1 MAFHS
6 KLKAFHDRDFLDS
19 DVCRGIR
26 LELEFLKPEVQMQK
40 KRIVSTV
47 VIFGSARLRP
57 LEIASQQLEEAR
69 SALKSSPDSAAKQLA
84 VRQAERLLANSKY
97 YDIARDFAKKVT
109 IFDKNQNDG
118 HQFVVITGG
127 GPGIMEAGNRGA
139 ADMGGISCGLNITL
153 PQEQEPNRFISKG
166 LSFAFHYFCI
176 RKMHF
181 IKLAKAVAAFPGG
194 FGTMDELF
202 EALTLIQTGIIKPIP
217 VLLFGREFW
226 EQLINWQKFIDD
238 GVISPE
244 DLDLLHYCETAE
256 EGWQVIKDFYKLRE

>member
-6 KLKAFHDRDFLDS
+6 KLKAFHDKDFLDS

-57 LEIASQQLEEAR
+57 TELAIKQLEKAR
-69 SALKSSPDSAAKQLA
+69 LALKESPSDAGKKLA

-109 IFDKNQNDG
+109 VFDKNQKDG
-118 HQFVVITGG
+118 HQFVVVTGG

-139 ADMGGISCGLNITL
+139 ADMGGISIGLNIAL
-153 PQEQEPNRFISKG
+153 PHEQVPNRFITKD

-181 IKLAKAVAAFPGG
+181 LKIAKAVAAFPGG

-202 EALTLIQTGIIKPIP
+202 EVLTLIQTGIIKPIP

-226 EQLINWQKFIDD
+226 EKLINWKKFIED

-244 DLDLLHYCETAE
+244 DLNLFHYCESVE
-256 EGWQVIKDFYKLRE
+256 DGWKVIKNFYKLRE

>member
-6 KLKAFHDRDFLDS
+6 KLKAYHDKDFLNS
-19 DVCRGIR
+19 DECRGIR

-47 VIFGSARLRP
+47 VVFGSARLRP
-57 LEIASQQLEEAR
+57 MEQALQQLEAAR
-69 SALKSSPDSAAKQLA
+69 AALKTAPKDAAKQLA
-84 VRQAERLLANSKY
+84 FRQAERLLANSKY
-97 YDIARDFAKKVT
+97 YDVARDFAKKVT

-139 ADMGGISCGLNITL
+139 ADMGGISIGLNITL
-153 PQEQEPNRFISKG
+153 PHEQEPNPYITND

-181 IKLAKAVAAFPGG
+181 LKLAKAVAAFP
-194 FGTMDELF
+194 
-202 EALTLIQTGIIKPIP
+202 GIIKPIP
-217 VLLFGREFW
+217 VLLFGRDFW
-226 EQLINWQKFIDD
+226 DQLINWQKFVED

-244 DLDLLHYCETAE
+244 DLNLFHYCETAE
-256 EGWQVIKDFYKLRE
+256 DGWQVIKDFYRLRE

>member
-6 KLKAFHDRDFLDS
+6 KLKAYHDKDFLNS
-19 DVCRGIR
+19 DECRGIR

-40 KRIVSTV
+40 KRVVSTV
-47 VIFGSARLRP
+47 VVFGSARLRP
-57 LEIASQQLEEAR
+57 MDQALQQLEAAR
-69 SALKSSPDSAAKQLA
+69 AALKASPKDPAKQLV
-84 VRQAERLLANSKY
+84 VRQAKRLLANSKY
-97 YDIARDFAKKVT
+97 YDVARDFAKKVT

-139 ADMGGISCGLNITL
+139 ADMGGISIGLNITL
-153 PQEQEPNRFISKG
+153 PHEQEPNPYITSD

-181 IKLAKAVAAFPGG
+181 LKLAKAVAAFPGG

-202 EALTLIQTGIIKPIP
+202 EVLTLIQTGIIKPIP
-217 VLLFGREFW
+217 VLLFGRDFW
-226 EQLINWQKFIDD
+226 EQLINWQKFVED

-244 DLDLLHYCETAE
+244 DLNLFHYCETAE
-256 EGWQVIKDFYKLRE
+256 EGWQVIKNFYKLRE

>member
-1 MAFHS
+1 MAFNS
-6 KLKAFHDRDFLDS
+6 KVKAFHDKEFLDS

-26 LELEFLKPEVQMQK
+26 LELEFLKPEVQMWK
-40 KRIVSTV
+40 KRIESTV

-57 LEIASQQLEEAR
+57 ADQAVRQPETAR
-69 SALKSSPDSAAKQLA
+69 AALKAEPSSAAKQLA
-84 VRQAERLLANSKY
+84 VRQAERLLANSRY
-97 YDIARDFAKKVT
+97 YDVARDFARKVT
-109 IFDKNQNDG
+109 TFDKNQNDG

-139 ADMGGISCGLNITL
+139 ADMGGISVGLNISL
-153 PQEQEPNRFISKG
+153 PHEQEPNPYITSD
-166 LSFAFHYFCI
+166 LSFPFHYFCI

-181 IKLAKAVAAFPGG
+181 LKLAKAVAAFPGG

-217 VLLFGREFW
+217 VLLFGRDFW
-226 EQLINWQKFIDD
+226 TQLINWDKFVEE

-244 DLDLLHYCETAE
+244 DLDLFHYCETAE

>member
-1 MAFHS
+1 MAFRHD
-6 KLKAFHDRDFLDS
+6 LKAFHDLEFLDS

-26 LELEFLKPEVQMQK
+26 LELEFLKPEVQLR
-40 KRIVSTV
+40 KRRVESTV
-47 VIFGSARLRP
+47 ILFGSARLRP
-57 LEIASQQLEEAR
+57 AEQAARLLENAR
-69 SALKSSPDSAAKQLA
+69 EALKDAPKDPARKLA

-97 YDIARDFAKKVT
+97 YDIARDFARKVT
-109 IFDKNQNDG
+109 CFDKNQTDG

-139 ADMGGISCGLNITL
+139 ADMGGISVGLNITL
-153 PQEQEPNRFISKG
+153 PHEQKPNRFIPKD

-181 IKLAKAVAAFPGG
+181 VKSAKAVAAFPGG

-202 EALTLIQTGIIKPIP
+202 EVLTLIQTGIIKPIP
-217 VLLFGREFW
+217 VLLFGKRFW
-226 EQLINWQKFIDD
+226 EELIHWQKFVDD

-244 DLDLLHYCETAE
+244 DLKLFHYCESAD
-256 EGWQVIKDFYKLRE
+256 EGWNVIQDFYKLRG